1 MKGKKRKDNKKE
13 RKGTRSPT
21 ELPTTSATAT
31 SRFNPT
37 LTATATEQQV
47 IQPSLLPLPTTSH
60 IDSAQ
65 NPDSGPSLFPCLQL
79 QGEGD
84 VAPKLWTV
92 EEVAIWLRSKGFN
105 QDICDK
111 FTSASSSCSSNIE
124 ATYATYRK

>member
-1 MKGKKRKDNKKE
+1 MKGKKRKDNKK

-21 ELPTTSATAT
+21 ELPPQRTTSATAT
-31 SRFNPT
+31 SRFNLTPT
-37 LTATATEQQV
+37 AIATEQQV
-47 IQPSLLPLPTTSH
+47 TQPSLLPLPITSP

-79 QGEGD
+79 

-111 FTSASSSCSSNIE
+111 FT
-124 ATYATYRK
+124 TYRK